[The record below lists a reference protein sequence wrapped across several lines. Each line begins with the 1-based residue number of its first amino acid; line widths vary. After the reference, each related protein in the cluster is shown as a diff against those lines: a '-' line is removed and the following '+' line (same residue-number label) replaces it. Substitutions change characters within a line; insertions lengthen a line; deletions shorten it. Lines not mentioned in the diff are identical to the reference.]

1 MKKYKRILTVLISV
15 LIMIQS
21 IMFNTQVVYAK
32 EHESGDNVVY
42 KESALFVDL
51 NFPFVPNV
59 GQYKYYVDDAAGI
72 PTGGGYYFWKYGEN
86 DKFAAVPQSKIFA
99 YVLNNGIG
107 LTVSDT
113 RLAELVQAYYGTFVN
128 LESGFLFDGQGNK
141 LGICL
146 NDITGCV
153 YENAPQNTD
162 ITIPSTE
169 TNNIYNFY
177 QYYINTVSP
186 ETPDYIGVQTY
197 NINTALQSILV
208 SNAYRDS
215 YTSIVGAISGGLSTG
230 LLFSTASSGNSL
242 LYPWNGYGGLA
253 NVDNSNCSYYAY
265 SASSYDA
272 FCNGYGLKNNGDKV
286 GYTDLIT
293 STDNNNLTVYL
304 YNNSTGQ
311 YVTSAVQY
319 SAQRNASTYTTSNI
333 NLSAGLILC
342 RKQYIPLT
350 SDSQLLTVYKNANV
364 FTSIQNNTYA
374 PSTFSSSTYNNF
386 NSSNTQN
393 MTTNTSVVN
402 NSETT
407 NNEIYNDASQSFTDY
422 YSSQDNYNID
432 NSVVIEN
439 TTEIIYNYYGT
450 DNGGGEG
457 GGGEGGGG
465 SDDDDFIWDAMLKA
479 IVDFFKKIGE
489 LIAALITGIL
499 GLFTQVLDALTAIT
513 TNFTSLTNFFTSIL
527 GFLPSEMIAV
537 LTAALSLI
545 LICCI
550 IRIFRR

>member
-1 MKKYKRILTVLISV
+1 MTVLVFLYFICSD
-15 LIMIQS
+15 I
-21 IMFNTQVVYAK
+21 QVVYAAN
-32 EHESGDNVVY
+32 HVSGDNVVY
-42 KESALFVDL
+42 RESAPFVDL
-51 NFPFVPNV
+51 NFPFIPNV

-86 DKFAAVPQSKIFA
+86 DKFAAVSQSKIFA
-99 YVLNNGIG
+99 YVLNNGVG

-113 RLAELVQAYYGTFVN
+113 RLAELVQAYYGSFLN

-146 NDITGCV
+146 NDITGCT

-197 NINTALQSILV
+197 NINTALKSILA
-208 SNAYRDS
+208 SNNYRES
-215 YTSIVGAISGGLSTG
+215 YTAIVGSISGGLTTG
-230 LLFSTASSGNSL
+230 LKFSTASSGNDL
-242 LYPWNGYGGLA
+242 LYPWNGYPGVA
-253 NVDNSNCSYYAY
+253 NIDNSNCSYYAY
-265 SASSYDA
+265 SASEYDN
-272 FCNGYGLKNNGDKV
+272 FCNAYSLKNNGDKV

-293 STDNNNLTVYL
+293 STAYNNLSVYL

-311 YVTSAVQY
+311 YLTSAVQY
-319 SAQRNASTYTTSNI
+319 SAERNSSTFSTSNI
-333 NLSAGLILC
+333 NLPVGLMLC
-342 RKQYIPLT
+342 KQQYIPLT
-350 SDSQLLTVYKNANV
+350 SDSQLLTVYKNASV

-386 NSSNTQN
+386 NTSSTQN
-393 MTTNTSVVN
+393 MSTNTSVVN

-407 NNEIYNDASQSFTDY
+407 NNSIYNDASQSFTDY

-439 TTEIIYNYYGT
+439 TTEIIYNYYG
-450 DNGGGEG
+450 DDSGG
-457 GGGEGGGG
+457 GGGG
-465 SDDDDFIWDAMLKA
+465 SGDDDNDDDTIWKALLKA
-479 IVDFFKKIGE
+479 IADFFKKIGE
-489 LIAALITGIL
+489 LIATVLTGIVTIL
-499 GLFTQVLDALTAIT
+499 
-513 TNFTSLTNFFTSIL
+513 TSIL
-527 GFLPSEMIAV
+527 DAIATIVSDFTGITDFLGQIFAWLPTEIITLMTLGLSTALFAAF
-537 LTAALSLI
+537 LTW
-545 LICCI
+545 
-550 IRIFRR
+550 FKK